1 MAVCS
6 ATRRRVRSRHVGRVQ
21 AEVVDER
28 RDVIGHQ
35 PDVERA
41 VDVSGTAVT
50 LRLKTVS
57 QPRIHRS
64 GG

>member
-1 MAVCS
+1 
-6 ATRRRVRSRHVGRVQ
+6 
-21 AEVVDER
+21 VVDER